1 VERGKKK
8 NILDSLTSYASA
20 SVVLMNVF
28 MFLCTRVYLMCM
40 CYITYSMCVHM
51 YVCHVYVCMCA
62 HTLYTCNTLPGIR
75 VVLVLVVHHTQ
86 TSSSTNYALMPFS
99 SV

>member
-1 VERGKKK
+1 MHHNSTKKEKKSMVAEMVRWRGRRGTREKK

-40 CYITYSMCVHM
+40 CYIHIVCVHM
-51 YVCHVYVCMCA
+51 YVCHVYVCMYVKLHVCT
-62 HTLYTCNTLPGIR
+62 HT
-75 VVLVLVVHHTQ
+75 V
-86 TSSSTNYALMPFS
+86 
-99 SV
+99 

>member
-1 VERGKKK
+1 MERGKKK

-40 CYITYSMCVHM
+40 CYIHTYSMCVHM
-51 YVCHVYVCMCA
+51 YVCHVYVYVCEASCV
-62 HTLYTCNTLPGIR
+62 HTHCIHECNTLLPGIR
-75 VVLVLVVHHTQ
+75 VVLVLVLQ
-86 TSSSTNYALMPFS
+86 
-99 SV
+99 